1 MNNLQLDEYTT
12 IVDAVFGIG
21 LSREVTGKYREFFE
35 AINQSKI
42 PVLAVDIPSGVR
54 GDTGKVFGSAVR
66 AAATVTFAYGKT
78 GLYLYPGADYAGK
91 VLVRDIGIYK
101 YEKNALFVLEEQEY
115 AWLPSRVADGNKG
128 TFGKVLLVA
137 GSKN

>member
-66 AAATVTFAYGKT
+66 AGDSYFCLWKNRALSVSWCRLRRKGARAGYW
-78 GLYLYPGADYAGK
+78 YLQ
-91 VLVRDIGIYK
+91 I
-101 YEKNALFVLEEQEY
+101 
-115 AWLPSRVADGNKG
+115 
-128 TFGKVLLVA
+128 
-137 GSKN
+137 